1 MIRLTRT
8 ELTRLR
14 WRRSVVV
21 LVAAAI
27 IVPLLILVGTVWE
40 TRPYSEAEL
49 AQATEQARSQPGF
62 AREVKR
68 CEKRP
73 RRAGVRSAELCEAQV
88 TEWYSGLYRRP
99 LDLREELRESSI
111 GAASIVLALVV
122 LAGTTFAGADWA
134 SGSMSNQLLF
144 EPRRLRVWLAKAI
157 ALGLLAVVLTAVVM
171 TLYWSGLYVAA
182 GLRDIDVPDAVAGQ
196 VAWQVARCTFLAAVG
211 AVVGYAVTMLSR
223 STVFTLGAIFAISA
237 AGSLV
242 VAALPLGPDKERWF
256 PPNNLL
262 AVMQG
267 RATYYVEPP
276 SECFASGADPS
287 TWDAAMREMC
297 QGQAFVTVWQGLV
310 FVLVPAA
317 AVVALSIWS
326 FGRRDVP

>member
-1 MIRLTRT
+1 MIRLVRT

-40 TRPYSEAEL
+40 TRPYSEAETAEAAEL
-49 AQATEQARSQPGF
+49 ARSQPGF
-62 AREVKR
+62 GREVRR
-68 CEKRP
+68 CEKCP
-73 RRAGVRSAELCEAQV
+73 RRAGVTSAEQCEAQV

-99 LDLREELRESSI
+99 LDLRDELRESSI
-111 GAASIVLALVV
+111 AAASILLALVV
-122 LAGTTFAGADWA
+122 LAGTTFVGADWA

-157 ALGLLAVVLTAVVM
+157 AIGLLAAVLTAVVM
-171 TLYWSGLYVAA
+171 TLYWSGMYVAA
-182 GLRDIDVPDAVAGQ
+182 SLRDIDVPDSLVGE

-211 AVVGYAVTMLSR
+211 SVVGLAVTMLSR
-223 STVFTLGAIFAISA
+223 STVFTLGAVFAVSA

-242 VAALPLGPDKERWF
+242 VAALPLGPGKERWF

-267 RATYYVEPP
+267 RATYYREPP
-276 SECFASGADPS
+276 SECFARSADPS
-287 TWDAAMREMC
+287 TWDAAMRTMC
-297 QGQAFVTVWQGLV
+297 QGQAFVTVWQGLA
-310 FVLVPAA
+310 FVLVPAVL
-317 AVVALSIWS
+317 VVGMSVWS

>member
-1 MIRLTRT
+1 MIRLVRT

-14 WRRSVVV
+14 WRRSVIV

-27 IVPLLILVGTVWE
+27 IVPLLILGGTVWE
-40 TRPYSEAEL
+40 TRPYSEAEI
-49 AQATEQARSQPGF
+49 AQSRELARSQPGF
-62 AREVKR
+62 EKEVRR

-73 RRAGVRSAELCEAQV
+73 RRAGVRSADACESQV

-111 GAASIVLALVV
+111 GAASVVLALVV

-144 EPRRLRVWLAKAI
+144 EPRRLRVWLAKAVAI
-157 ALGLLAVVLTAVVM
+157 GLLAAVLTVVVM
-171 TLYWSGLYVAA
+171 TLYWSGLHAAA
-182 GLRDIDVPDAVAGQ
+182 GLRDIDVPDGLAGEA
-196 VAWQVARCTFLAAVG
+196 AWQVARCTFLAAVG
-211 AVVGYAVTMLSR
+211 AGVGYALTMLSR
-223 STVFTLGAIFAISA
+223 STVFTLGAIFAVSV

-242 VAALPLGPDKERWF
+242 VAALPLGPGKERWF
-256 PPNNLL
+256 PANNLL

-267 RATYYVEPP
+267 RAVYYRQPP
-276 SECFASGADPS
+276 MDCSSPSADPAS
-287 TWDAAMREMC
+287 WDAAMRTMC
-297 QGQAFVTVWQGLV
+297 QGQAIVTVWQGLA
-310 FVLVPAA
+310 FVLVPAV
-317 AVVALSIWS
+317 AVVAMSIWS

>member
-1 MIRLTRT
+1 MIRLVRT

-40 TRPYSEAEL
+40 TRAYSDAEV
-49 AQATEQARSQPGF
+49 AQSRELARSQPGF
-62 AREVKR
+62 EQEVRR

-73 RRAGVRSAELCEAQV
+73 RRFGVPSAEACESQV

-111 GAASIVLALVV
+111 GAASVVLALVV

-157 ALGLLAVVLTAVVM
+157 AIGLLAAVLTSVVM
-171 TLYWSGLYVAA
+171 TLYWAGLHVAA
-182 GLRDIDVPDAVAGQ
+182 GVRDIAVPDGLTGEA
-196 VAWQVARCTFLAAVG
+196 AWQVARCTFLAALG
-211 AVVGYAVTMLSR
+211 AVVGYALTMLSR
-223 STVFTLGAIFAISA
+223 STVFTLGAIFAVSA
-237 AGSLV
+237 AGSLL
-242 VAALPLGPDKERWF
+242 VAALPLGPGKERWF
-256 PPNNLL
+256 PANNLL

-267 RATYYVEPP
+267 RATYYREPP
-276 SECFASGADPS
+276 SECFGPSADPS
-287 TWDAAMREMC
+287 TWDAAMRTMC
-297 QGQAFVTVWQGLV
+297 QGQASLSVWQGLA
-310 FVLVPAA
+310 FVLVPAV
-317 AVVALSIWS
+317 AVVAASIWS

>member
-21 LVAAAI
+21 LVAAAF

-40 TRPYSEAEL
+40 TRPYSEAET
-49 AQATEQARSQPGF
+49 AQSLELARSQPGF
-62 AREVKR
+62 EREVSR

-73 RRAGVRSAELCEAQV
+73 RRFGVRSAEGCEPQIL
-88 TEWYSGLYRRP
+88 EWYSGLYRRP

-144 EPRRLRVWLAKAI
+144 EPRRFRVWLAKAI
-157 ALGLLAVVLTAVVM
+157 AIGLLAAVLTAVVM
-171 TLYWSGLYVAA
+171 TLYWSGLHVAA
-182 GLRDIDVPDAVAGQ
+182 GLRDIDVQEGLTGEA
-196 VAWQVARCTFLAAVG
+196 AWQVARSTFLAALG

-223 STVFTLGAIFAISA
+223 STVFTVGAVFAVSV
-237 AGSLV
+237 AGTLV
-242 VAALPLGPDKERWF
+242 VAALPLGPGKERWF

-262 AVMQG
+262 AVLQG
-267 RATYYVEPP
+267 RATYYRQPP
-276 SECFASGADPS
+276 LECTSPSADPS
-287 TWDAAMREMC
+287 SWDAAMRAMC
-297 QGQAFVTVWQGLV
+297 QGQAFITVWQGLA
-310 FVLVPAA
+310 FLLVPAV